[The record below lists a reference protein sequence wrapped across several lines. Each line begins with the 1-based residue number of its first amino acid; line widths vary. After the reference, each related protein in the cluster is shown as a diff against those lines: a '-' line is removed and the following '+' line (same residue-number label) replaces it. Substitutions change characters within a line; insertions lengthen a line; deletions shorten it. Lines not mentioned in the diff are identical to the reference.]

1 MEKSSAA
8 EPELDELYKDLI
20 LDHYRRPRNRHSV
33 AEPKVVG
40 EGYNPLCGDEI
51 AVEAHLE
58 GDVLA
63 DVGFQG
69 RGCSLSQASGSMMTE
84 AVKGKTVEEAR
95 SLVAAFTGMM
105 TDPESPPAEDLG
117 DLEAFIGVAKYPVRV
132 KCATLAWHALVGLL
146 DQHAQ
151 TSESS

>member
-1 MEKSSAA
+1 MPSVP

-51 AVEAHLE
+51 AVEAHFD
-58 GDVLA
+58 GDVLS
-63 DVGFQG
+63 DIGFEG

-84 AVKGKTVEEAR
+84 AVKGKTVEEAQA
-95 SLVAAFTGMM
+95 LIDAFTRMM
-105 TDPESPPAEDLG
+105 TDPGSHPADGLG
-117 DLEAFIGVAKYPVRV
+117 DLEAFAGVGKYPVRV
-132 KCATLAWHALVGLL
+132 KCATLAWHALLDLL
-146 DQHAQ
+146 RRRD
-151 TSESS
+151 ESQGKA